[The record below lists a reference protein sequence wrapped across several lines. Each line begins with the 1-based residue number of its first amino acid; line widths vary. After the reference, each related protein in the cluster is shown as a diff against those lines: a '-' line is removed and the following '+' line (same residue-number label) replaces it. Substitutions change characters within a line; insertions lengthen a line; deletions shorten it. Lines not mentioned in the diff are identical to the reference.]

1 MYIGKTRRKYY
12 NFLFLL
18 EILRYIVI
26 FSKLYLEKTI
36 MIQLAIYC
44 IANRKRGVMMTIEEI
59 LAGESK
65 NVEFKENLPEKS
77 IKYMKSVVAFANGTG
92 GKIIFG
98 IADKTR
104 EVVGFDKEDVFKKMD
119 AIANAVSDS
128 CEPAIIPDITLQTV
142 GGKTVIV
149 VEVSEG
155 RQRPYYI
162 KALGRDGGVY
172 VRVAGT
178 TRLADEYMIKELL
191 FEGSNRYYDQA
202 LCTGLNVTDEDIDVL
217 CKAMKEQAVK
227 NARTEEQKAAI
238 KDVGRQQLRSWGIL
252 IERDGK
258 DYPSNAFAILT
269 GNGGL
274 HVATQC
280 GVFKGTTKAVF
291 VDRREYTG
299 PLWEQIDEAF
309 QFVLR
314 NIHLGATIVGIYRQ
328 DVYEIPPDAIRE
340 LIINAMVHRSYLDHG
355 TIQVAVYDNR
365 LEITSPGKLPMGQT
379 MERMKEGY
387 SKIRNEALAH
397 AFAYMNL
404 IEHWGSGIPRIIDKV
419 KAAGLREPEFIGG
432 EVDLRIN
439 IYRGQVDGTVDL
451 NDLNNAIK
459 VPDTIDKMP
468 DSGNEVPDKTETVP
482 DTMGKMPD
490 SDNEVPDTTEK
501 MPDSEQEQQI
511 YKYVL
516 ENGSITTAETV
527 EILDVKHR
535 RARAVLLN
543 MVKDGYLRKEGAAR
557 STIYVKN
564 TEGK

>member
-1 MYIGKTRRKYY
+1 
-12 NFLFLL
+12 
-18 EILRYIVI
+18 
-26 FSKLYLEKTI
+26 
-36 MIQLAIYC
+36 
-44 IANRKRGVMMTIEEI
+44 MTIEEI

-142 GGKTVIV
+142 DGKTVIV
-149 VEVSEG
+149 EEVSE
-155 RQRPYYI
+155 
-162 KALGRDGGVY
+162 
-172 VRVAGT
+172 
-178 TRLADEYMIKELL
+178 
-191 FEGSNRYYDQA
+191 
-202 LCTGLNVTDEDIDVL
+202 
-217 CKAMKEQAVK
+217 
-227 NARTEEQKAAI
+227 
-238 KDVGRQQLRSWGIL
+238 GRQQLRSWGVL
-252 IERDGK
+252 IEREGK

-274 HVATQC
+274 HVTTQC
-280 GVFKGTTKAVF
+280 GVFKGTTKAIF

-299 PLWEQIDEAF
+299 PIWEQIDEAF

-328 DVYEIPPDAIRE
+328 DIYEIPPDAIRE

-379 MERMKEGY
+379 MERIKEGY

-404 IEHWGSGIPRIIDKV
+404 IEHWGSGIPRIIYKV

-432 EVDLRIN
+432 KIDLRIN
-439 IYRGQVDGTVDL
+439 IYRGQVDGTIVDL
-451 NDLNNAIK
+451 NDPNAAVK
-459 VPDTIDKMP
+459 PPVNRRETADKMP
-468 DSGNEVPDKTETVP
+468 AN
-482 DTMGKMPD
+482 
-490 SDNEVPDTTEK
+490 
-501 MPDSEQEQQI
+501 EQEQQI
-511 YKYVL
+511 YKYVS
-516 ENGSITTAETV
+516 ENVGITTAQAMKLLG
-527 EILDVKHR
+527 IKQR
-535 RARAVLLN
+535 RAREVLVK
-543 MVKDGYLRKEGAAR
+543 MVENGWLKKEGASR

-564 TEGK
+564 TEGR

>member
-1 MYIGKTRRKYY
+1 
-12 NFLFLL
+12 
-18 EILRYIVI
+18 
-26 FSKLYLEKTI
+26 
-36 MIQLAIYC
+36 
-44 IANRKRGVMMTIEEI
+44 MTIEEI

-65 NVEFKENLPEKS
+65 NVEFKESLPEKS

-142 GGKTVIV
+142 DGKTVIV
-149 VEVSEG
+149 VEISEG

-162 KALGRDGGVY
+162 KALGREGGVY

-178 TRLADEYMIKELL
+178 TRLADEYMVKELL

-202 LCTGLNVTDEDIDVL
+202 LCTGLNITDEDIDAL

-227 NARTEEQKAAI
+227 NAHNEEQKASI
-238 KDVGRQQLRSWGIL
+238 KDVGRQQLRSWGVL

-258 DYPSNAFAILT
+258 DYPSNAFAILA

-299 PLWEQIDEAF
+299 PLWKQIDEAF

-314 NIHLGATIVGIYRQ
+314 NIHLGATIVGVYRQ
-328 DVYEIPPDAIRE
+328 DIYEIPTDAIRE

-379 MERMKEGY
+379 LERMKEGY

-397 AFAYMNL
+397 AFSYMNL
-404 IEHWGSGIPRIIDKV
+404 IEHWGSGIPRIIEKV

-439 IYRGQVDGTVDL
+439 IYRGQVDI
-451 NDLNNAIK
+451 NDVNAK
-459 VPDTIDKMP
+459 VPDNTDKMP
-468 DSGNEVPDKTETVP
+468 DSDKRVPDNT
-482 DTMGKMPD
+482 DKMPD
-490 SDNEVPDTTEK
+490 SDKRVPDNTDK
-501 MPDSEQEQQI
+501 MPDSDKRVPDKEQEQRI
-511 YKYVL
+511 YEYVL
-516 ENGSITTAETV
+516 KYESITTAKAA
-527 EILDVKHR
+527 EILGVKHR
-535 RARAVLLN
+535 RARAVLMNLIN
-543 MVKDGYLRKEGAAR
+543 GAYLKKQGAAR
-557 STIYVKN
+557 STVYVKN
-564 TEGK
+564 TEREY

>member
-1 MYIGKTRRKYY
+1 
-12 NFLFLL
+12 
-18 EILRYIVI
+18 
-26 FSKLYLEKTI
+26 
-36 MIQLAIYC
+36 
-44 IANRKRGVMMTIEEI
+44 
-59 LAGESK
+59 
-65 NVEFKENLPEKS
+65 
-77 IKYMKSVVAFANGTG
+77 MKSVVVFANGTG

-104 EVVGFDKEDVFKKMD
+104 EVVGFDKEDVFEKMD

-128 CEPAIIPDITLQTV
+128 CEPAIIPDISLQTMD
-142 GGKTVIV
+142 GKTVIV
-149 VEVSEG
+149 VEVS
-155 RQRPYYI
+155 
-162 KALGRDGGVY
+162 
-172 VRVAGT
+172 
-178 TRLADEYMIKELL
+178 
-191 FEGSNRYYDQA
+191 EGSNRYYDQA
-202 LCTGLNVTDEDIDVL
+202 LCTGLNITDEDIDAL
-217 CKAMKEQAVK
+217 CNAMKEQAVK
-227 NARTEEQKAAI
+227 NAHTEEQKASI
-238 KDVGRQQLRSWGIL
+238 KDVGRQQLRSWGVL

-269 GNGGL
+269 GNAGL

-439 IYRGQVDGTVDL
+439 IYRGQIDGTVDL
-451 NDLNNAIK
+451 NASNTAVKPPLNRRETADK
-459 VPDTIDKMP
+459 VPVT
-468 DSGNEVPDKTETVP
+468 
-482 DTMGKMPD
+482 
-490 SDNEVPDTTEK
+490 
-501 MPDSEQEQQI
+501 EQEQQI
-511 YKYVL
+511 YKYVS
-516 ENGSITTAETV
+516 ENAGITTAQAMKLLGIKQRRTR
-527 EILDVKHR
+527 EILVK
-535 RARAVLLN
+535 
-543 MVKDGYLRKEGAAR
+543 MVEKGWLRKEGASR

-564 TEGK
+564 TEGR

>member
-1 MYIGKTRRKYY
+1 M
-12 NFLFLL
+12 
-18 EILRYIVI
+18 E
-26 FSKLYLEKTI
+26 LYLEKI
-36 MIQLAIYC
+36 VVIQFAKHRV
-44 IANRKRGVMMTIEEI
+44 AKRERGVTMTIEEI

-104 EVVGFDKEDVFKKMD
+104 EVVGFDKEDVFKKM
-119 AIANAVSDS
+119 
-128 CEPAIIPDITLQTV
+128 
-142 GGKTVIV
+142 
-149 VEVSEG
+149 
-155 RQRPYYI
+155 
-162 KALGRDGGVY
+162 
-172 VRVAGT
+172 
-178 TRLADEYMIKELL
+178 
-191 FEGSNRYYDQA
+191 
-202 LCTGLNVTDEDIDVL
+202 
-217 CKAMKEQAVK
+217 
-227 NARTEEQKAAI
+227 
-238 KDVGRQQLRSWGIL
+238 
-252 IERDGK
+252 
-258 DYPSNAFAILT
+258 
-269 GNGGL
+269 
-274 HVATQC
+274 
-280 GVFKGTTKAVF
+280 
-291 VDRREYTG
+291 
-299 PLWEQIDEAF
+299 
-309 QFVLR
+309 
-314 NIHLGATIVGIYRQ
+314 
-328 DVYEIPPDAIRE
+328 DAIRE

-451 NDLNNAIK
+451 NNAIK
-459 VPDTIDKMP
+459 VPDKTEIVPDNMKKMP
-468 DSGNEVPDKTETVP
+468 DSGNEVPD
-482 DTMGKMPD
+482 
-490 SDNEVPDTTEK
+490 TTEK
-501 MPDSEQEQQI
+501 IPDSEREQQI

-564 TEGK
+564 TEGR

>member
-1 MYIGKTRRKYY
+1 M
-12 NFLFLL
+12 
-18 EILRYIVI
+18 
-26 FSKLYLEKTI
+26 S
-36 MIQLAIYC
+36 
-44 IANRKRGVMMTIEEI
+44 IEEI

-65 NVEFKENLPEKS
+65 NVEFKESLPEKS

-104 EVVGFDKEDVFKKMD
+104 EVVGFAKEDVFEKMD

-128 CEPAIIPDITLQTV
+128 CEPAIIPDISLQTID
-142 GGKTVIV
+142 GKTVIV
-149 VEVSEG
+149 VEISEG

-202 LCTGLNVTDEDIDVL
+202 LCTGLNITDEDIDAL
-217 CKAMKEQAVK
+217 CKAMKEQAIK
-227 NARTEEQKAAI
+227 NAHTEEQKASI
-238 KDVGRQQLRSWGIL
+238 KDVGRQQLRSWGVL

-269 GNGGL
+269 GNAGL

-404 IEHWGSGIPRIIDKV
+404 IEHWGSGIPRILDKV

-439 IYRGQVDGTVDL
+439 IYRGQVETKDH
-451 NDLNNAIK
+451 NDFINANK
-459 VPDTIDKMP
+459 VPDTTGK
-468 DSGNEVPDKTETVP
+468 VPNSADGVP
-482 DTMGKMPD
+482 DTVEKVPD
-490 SDNEVPDTTEK
+490 SAEK
-501 MPDSEQEQQI
+501 MPDTMAKLPDNEQEQQI
-511 YKYVL
+511 FKYVL
-516 ENGSITTAETV
+516 KNNSITTAKAAE
-527 EILDVKHR
+527 LLGVKQR
-535 RARAVLLN
+535 RARAVLMN
-543 MVKDGYLRKEGAAR
+543 MVESAYLRKEGAAR
-557 STIYVKN
+557 STTYVKN
-564 TEGK
+564 TEGR

>member
-1 MYIGKTRRKYY
+1 
-12 NFLFLL
+12 
-18 EILRYIVI
+18 
-26 FSKLYLEKTI
+26 
-36 MIQLAIYC
+36 
-44 IANRKRGVMMTIEEI
+44 MTIEAI

-65 NVEFKENLPEKS
+65 NVEFKESLPEKS

-104 EVVGFDKEDVFKKMD
+104 EVVGFAKEDVFETMD

-128 CEPAIIPDITLQTV
+128 CEPAIIPDISLQTID
-142 GGKTVIV
+142 GKTVIV

-202 LCTGLNVTDEDIDVL
+202 LCTGLSITDEDIDAL

-227 NARTEEQKAAI
+227 NAHNEEQKASI
-238 KDVGRQQLRSWGIL
+238 KDVGRQQLRSWGVL

-269 GNGGL
+269 GNAGL

-439 IYRGQVDGTVDL
+439 IYRGQVETKNH
-451 NDLNNAIK
+451 NDFIKANK
-459 VPDTIDKMP
+459 VPDTANKVPNSANKMP
-468 DSGNEVPDKTETVP
+468 DTAEKVPNSARELP
-482 DTMGKMPD
+482 DTMEELPD
-490 SDNEVPDTTEK
+490 N
-501 MPDSEQEQQI
+501 EQEQQI
-511 YKYVL
+511 FKYVL
-516 ENGSITTAETV
+516 ENNSITTAKAAE
-527 EILDVKHR
+527 LLGVKQR
-535 RARAVLLN
+535 RARAVLVN
-543 MVKDGYLRKEGAAR
+543 MVEGAYLRKEGAAR

-564 TEGK
+564 TEGR

>member
-1 MYIGKTRRKYY
+1 M
-12 NFLFLL
+12 
-18 EILRYIVI
+18 
-26 FSKLYLEKTI
+26 
-36 MIQLAIYC
+36 A
-44 IANRKRGVMMTIEEI
+44 IEEI

-142 GGKTVIV
+142 DGKTVIV

-178 TRLADEYMIKELL
+178 TRIADEYMVKELL

-202 LCTGLNVTDEDIDVL
+202 LCTGLNVTDEDIDAL

-227 NARTEEQKAAI
+227 NARTEEQKASI
-238 KDVGRQQLRSWGIL
+238 KDVGRQQLRPWGVL

-355 TIQVAVYDNR
+355 TIQIAVYDNR

-387 SKIRNEALAH
+387 SKIRNEAIAH

-439 IYRGQVDGTVDL
+439 IYRGQVDGTVVDL
-451 NDLNNAIK
+451 SDLNNSIK
-459 VPDTIDKMP
+459 VPDIIDRMP
-468 DSGNEVPDKTETVP
+468 DSGDEVPDKTETVP
-482 DTMGKMPD
+482 DTMK
-490 SDNEVPDTTEK
+490 K

-511 YKYVL
+511 YKYVS
-516 ENGSITTAETV
+516 ENGSITATETAELL
-527 EILDVKHR
+527 EVKPR

-543 MVKDGYLRKEGAAR
+543 MVRESYLKKEGAAGQR
-557 STIYVKN
+557 KITKYTRYATVVFATIQAIAIR
-564 TEGK
+564 

>member
-1 MYIGKTRRKYY
+1 
-12 NFLFLL
+12 
-18 EILRYIVI
+18 
-26 FSKLYLEKTI
+26 
-36 MIQLAIYC
+36 
-44 IANRKRGVMMTIEEI
+44 
-59 LAGESK
+59 
-65 NVEFKENLPEKS
+65 
-77 IKYMKSVVAFANGTG
+77 MKSVVVFANGTG

-104 EVVGFDKEDVFKKMD
+104 EVVGFDKEDVFEKMD

-128 CEPAIIPDITLQTV
+128 CEPAIIPDISLQTMD
-142 GGKTVIV
+142 GKTVIV
-149 VEVSEG
+149 VEVS
-155 RQRPYYI
+155 
-162 KALGRDGGVY
+162 
-172 VRVAGT
+172 
-178 TRLADEYMIKELL
+178 
-191 FEGSNRYYDQA
+191 EGSNRYYDQA
-202 LCTGLNVTDEDIDVL
+202 LCTGLNITDEDIDAL
-217 CKAMKEQAVK
+217 CNAMKEQAVK
-227 NARTEEQKAAI
+227 NAHTEEQKASI
-238 KDVGRQQLRSWGIL
+238 KDVGRQQLRSWGVL

-269 GNGGL
+269 GNAGL

-439 IYRGQVDGTVDL
+439 IYRGQIDGTVDL
-451 NDLNNAIK
+451 NASNTAVKPPGNRRETADK
-459 VPDTIDKMP
+459 VPA
-468 DSGNEVPDKTETVP
+468 N
-482 DTMGKMPD
+482 
-490 SDNEVPDTTEK
+490 
-501 MPDSEQEQQI
+501 EQEQQI
-511 YKYVL
+511 YKYVS
-516 ENGSITTAETV
+516 ENAGITTAQAMKLLGIKQRRTR
-527 EILDVKHR
+527 EILVK
-535 RARAVLLN
+535 
-543 MVKDGYLRKEGAAR
+543 MVEKGWLRKEGASR

-564 TEGK
+564 TEGR

>member
-1 MYIGKTRRKYY
+1 
-12 NFLFLL
+12 
-18 EILRYIVI
+18 
-26 FSKLYLEKTI
+26 
-36 MIQLAIYC
+36 
-44 IANRKRGVMMTIEEI
+44 MTIEEI

-104 EVVGFDKEDVFKKMD
+104 EVIGFDKEDVFKKMD

-142 GGKTVIV
+142 DGKTIIV
-149 VEVSEG
+149 VEVSGG

-162 KALGRDGGVY
+162 KALGKEGGVY

-178 TRLADEYMIKELL
+178 TRLADEYMIKELM
-191 FEGSNRYYDQA
+191 FEGSNRYFDQT
-202 LCTGLNVTDEDIDVL
+202 LCPGLNVTDEDIDAL
-217 CKAMKEQAVK
+217 CKAMKEQAIK
-227 NARTEEQKAAI
+227 NAHNEEQKAAV
-238 KDVGRQQLRSWGIL
+238 KDVGRQQLRSWGVL

-258 DYPSNAFAILT
+258 DYPSNAYAILT
-269 GNGGL
+269 GCGGL

-280 GVFKGTTKAVF
+280 GVFKGTTKEVF

-299 PLWEQIDEAF
+299 PIWEQIEEAF

-340 LIINAMVHRSYLDHG
+340 LIINAAVHRSYLDHG
-355 TIQVAVYDNR
+355 NIQVAVYDNR

-379 MERMKEGY
+379 LERMKEGY
-387 SKIRNEALAH
+387 SQIRNEALAY
-397 AFAYMNL
+397 AFSYMNL
-404 IEHWGSGIPRIIDKV
+404 IEHWGSGIPRIIGKV

-439 IYRGQVDGTVDL
+439 IYRGQIDNASGDNNADNVPDSAGTVPDSA
-451 NDLNNAIK
+451 NVMPDNADRVPDINK
-459 VPDTIDKMP
+459 NVPDTIERLP
-468 DSGNEVPDKTETVP
+468 
-482 DTMGKMPD
+482 
-490 SDNEVPDTTEK
+490 DNE
-501 MPDSEQEQQI
+501 QERKI
-511 YKYVL
+511 YQYVL
-516 ENGSITTAETV
+516 ENGYITTSMVAELL
-527 EILDVKHR
+527 EVKQR
-535 RARAVLLN
+535 RARAILQD
-543 MVKDGYLRKEGAAR
+543 MVEGNYLRKEGAAR
-557 STIYVKN
+557 STIYVN
-564 TEGK
+564 NMEGR

>member
-1 MYIGKTRRKYY
+1 
-12 NFLFLL
+12 
-18 EILRYIVI
+18 
-26 FSKLYLEKTI
+26 
-36 MIQLAIYC
+36 
-44 IANRKRGVMMTIEEI
+44 MTIEEI

-128 CEPAIIPDITLQTV
+128 CEPAIIPNITLQTV
-142 GGKTVIV
+142 DGKTVIV
-149 VEVSEG
+149 EEVSE
-155 RQRPYYI
+155 
-162 KALGRDGGVY
+162 
-172 VRVAGT
+172 
-178 TRLADEYMIKELL
+178 
-191 FEGSNRYYDQA
+191 
-202 LCTGLNVTDEDIDVL
+202 
-217 CKAMKEQAVK
+217 
-227 NARTEEQKAAI
+227 
-238 KDVGRQQLRSWGIL
+238 GRQQLRSWGVL

-328 DVYEIPPDAIRE
+328 DIYEIPPDAIRE

-387 SKIRNEALAH
+387 SKIRNEAIAH

-439 IYRGQVDGTVDL
+439 IYRGQVDGTIVDL
-451 NDLNNAIK
+451 NDPNAAVK
-459 VPDTIDKMP
+459 PPVNRRETADKMP
-468 DSGNEVPDKTETVP
+468 AN
-482 DTMGKMPD
+482 
-490 SDNEVPDTTEK
+490 
-501 MPDSEQEQQI
+501 EQEQQI
-511 YKYVL
+511 YKYVS
-516 ENGSITTAETV
+516 ENVGITTAQAMKLLG
-527 EILDVKHR
+527 IKQR
-535 RARAVLLN
+535 RAREILVK
-543 MVKDGYLRKEGAAR
+543 MVENGWLKKEGASR

-564 TEGK
+564 TEGR